1 MKFFMDFEATRFS
14 NQIIEIGCVA
24 ENGATFQ
31 TYVNPGPKEKVD
43 YFITELTG
51 ITNEM
56 LSEAPGADKAFN
68 ALADFF
74 EANSDKHE
82 PEYFVYGNCD
92 SAFLY
97 ATLKHMEDTR
107 ACLCAQAVAGNM
119 VNYASVVKRFFVAK
133 TDLALRK
140 VYMLIQEQDELVQHH
155 DALEDAQ
162 MLSVVVSRLYDKCKP
177 EDRDTILAMPSQKRP
192 STKKAPAIFQKWNEQ
207 PKWEAD
213 TGADENQWV
222 LKCVDQHSGQVKYF
236 KDLNTAALWVIKY
249 IAHNVS
255 PKKDEAVKKIEVAL
269 SAATQSGKCRY
280 NSFWE
285 YSPEGAI
292 TEMSK

>member
-1 MKFFMDFEATRFS
+1 MRFFMDFEATRFS
-14 NQIIEIGCVA
+14 NRIIEIGCVA

-31 TYVNPGPKEKVD
+31 TYVNPGPKKKVD

-56 LSEAPGADKAFN
+56 LSEAPNADEAFN

-74 EANSDKHE
+74 EVNSDKHE

-140 VYMLIQEQDELVQHH
+140 VYMLIQEHDELVQHH

-192 STKKAPAIFQKWNEQ
+192 STRKAPVIFQKWNEQ

-255 PKKDEAVKKIEVAL
+255 PKKNEAVKKIEAAL